1 MTGAD
6 RVDLNSQ
13 AWHGCKTSKGIMVS
27 SRCLAKDRTSLLT
40 HGSTQRQAN
49 FLPKEPSL
57 LESKKRYTLPPDPSN
72 TRIQGAYA
80 DIWQQSAQSW
90 SPVRHPGRS
99 QSSLEFRQAS
109 SLASHAESSQTWQ
122 QRVTTAEHH
131 RQVSLLCSCHCC
143 MSPAYQVQFAHG
155 PICPT
160 SCCHLCKK
168 SDDCREQNTYS
179 ASRAVTLNRSGCIPA
194 TLLAKYSRQ
203 QGRIFFSQPQLLL
216 LPIVACLLF
225 RQVTTQRILLLA
237 AATSAVVTAV
247 IATYGRQS

>member
-13 AWHGCKTSKGIMVS
+13 AWYGCKTSKGIMVS

-99 QSSLEFRQAS
+99 HSSLEFRQAS
-109 SLASHAESSQTWQ
+109 SLASHTEASQTWQ
-122 QRVTTAEHH
+122 QRVTTSEHH
-131 RQVSLLCSCHCC
+131 RQVSLIGLLSLLH
-143 MSPAYQVQFAHG
+143 
-155 PICPT
+155 
-160 SCCHLCKK
+160 
-168 SDDCREQNTYS
+168 
-179 ASRAVTLNRSGCIPA
+179 VT
-194 TLLAKYSRQ
+194 
-203 QGRIFFSQPQLLL
+203 
-216 LPIVACLLF
+216 VACHQHF
-225 RQVTTQRILLLA
+225 RSILLIA
-237 AATSAVVTAV
+237 QSA
-247 IATYGRQS
+247 